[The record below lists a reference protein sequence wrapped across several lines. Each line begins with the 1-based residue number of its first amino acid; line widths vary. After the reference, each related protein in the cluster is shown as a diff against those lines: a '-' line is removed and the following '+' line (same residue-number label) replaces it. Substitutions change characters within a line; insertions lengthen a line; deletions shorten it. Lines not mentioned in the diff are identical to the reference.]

1 MKIIGID
8 KAQSKPGEIV
18 FVTKPPLTFE
28 VFENFRELWNA
39 SDFSFLNGSLVWT
52 GPAHINGEFR
62 RQAETYLTEAENALK
77 AEENRAQNREDNFL
91 EKVSEQTGLPLL

>member
-8 KAQSKPGEIV
+8 KAQSKSGKIV

-28 VFENFRELWNA
+28 VFESFRELWNA

-52 GPAHINGEFR
+52 GPAHIDSEFR

-77 AEENRAQNREDNFL
+77 AEENRAQNSEDNFL
-91 EKVSEQTGLPLL
+91 QKVSEKTGLPLL